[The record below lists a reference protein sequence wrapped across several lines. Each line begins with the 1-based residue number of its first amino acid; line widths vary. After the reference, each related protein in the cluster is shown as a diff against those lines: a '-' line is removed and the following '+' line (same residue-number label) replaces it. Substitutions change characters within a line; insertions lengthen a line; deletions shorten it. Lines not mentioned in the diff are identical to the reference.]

1 MIAWS
6 CEYIKIIQK
15 YKGFDDLSV
24 RLMEAITLRVK
35 FPESSLQELSDESLN
50 VIGRYISKSG
60 ISHCM
65 KDIEILAKSLMNEN
79 LKKK

>member
-1 MIAWS
+1 
-6 CEYIKIIQK
+6 
-15 YKGFDDLSV
+15 
-24 RLMEAITLRVK
+24 MEAITLRVK